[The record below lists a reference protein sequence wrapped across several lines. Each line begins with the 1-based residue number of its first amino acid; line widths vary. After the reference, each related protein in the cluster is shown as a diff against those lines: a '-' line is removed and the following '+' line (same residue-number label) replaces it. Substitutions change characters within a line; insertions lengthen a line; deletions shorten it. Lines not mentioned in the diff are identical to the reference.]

1 MGRISKIKTKNY
13 REGLLLRLKDS
24 EYAVAYLTE
33 VLNED
38 DLDAFYVA
46 VRDVIDAR
54 EENISALADRAG
66 VTRQALYKALSDG
79 GNPGFA
85 TILHVLKSLNLQLS
99 VLKTIK
105 QDNKKEAA

>member
-1 MGRISKIKTKNY
+1 MKTKNY
-13 REGLLLRLKDS
+13 RDGLLLRLKDS

-38 DLDAFYVA
+38 DLDAFFIA
-46 VRDVIDAR
+46 LRDVIDAR

-66 VTRQALYKALSDG
+66 VSRQALYKALSDG

-99 VLKTIK
+99 VLKTIN
-105 QDNKKEAA
+105 QDDDEKEAA